1 MTTFTS
7 DDRKSAYDP
16 GLGCVT
22 PSSAT
27 GMEEPD
33 LVAEAPYH
41 PGYEDAVILKDQLEL
56 NLPHTEEQNSLLRKR
71 ILELEK
77 ELEEYRSYKTRHFN
91 TAQGIIDF
99 IKT

>member
-1 MTTFTS
+1 MTTFTT

-16 GLGCVT
+16 GLTCVT

-41 PGYEDAVILKDQLEL
+41 PGYEDAIIIQEK
-56 NLPHTEEQNSLLRKR
+56 NSLAKE
-71 ILELEK
+71 IDELFK
-77 ELEEYRSYKTRHFN
+77 VKNRHVA
-91 TAQGIIDF
+91 TSSKIIAFLKGGQKWDR
-99 IKT
+99 

>member
-16 GLGCVT
+16 GMGCVT
-22 PSSAT
+22 PSSAN

-41 PGYEDAVILKDQLEL
+41 PGYEDAVILKEPTPLSKEIDEL
-56 NLPHTEEQNSLLRKR
+56 FKVKN
-71 ILELEK
+71 
-77 ELEEYRSYKTRHFN
+77 RHVA
-91 TAQGIIDF
+91 TSKKIIEFLKGGQKWDR
-99 IKT
+99 

>member
-27 GMEEPD
+27 GLEED

-41 PGYEDAVILKDQLEL
+41 PGYEDAAMGPKDDFTVVNTNEY
-56 NLPHTEEQNSLLRKR
+56 NKLLQ
-71 ILELEK
+71 EVA
-77 ELEEYRSYKTRHFN
+77 EYRKANARTMAFTN
-91 TAQGIIDF
+91 TIVQSFRKG
-99 IKT
+99 

>member
-16 GLGCVT
+16 GLTCVT
-22 PSSAT
+22 PSSAN

-41 PGYEDAVILKDQLEL
+41 PGYEDAVIVK
-56 NLPHTEEQNSLLRKR
+56 NTNNSLAKE
-71 ILELEK
+71 IDELFK
-77 ELEEYRSYKTRHFN
+77 IKNRHLA
-91 TAQGIIDF
+91 TSTKIINFMKGGQKWDR
-99 IKT
+99 

>member
-7 DDRKSAYDP
+7 EDRKSAYDP

-22 PSSAT
+22 PSSAN

-41 PGYEDAVILKDQLEL
+41 PGYEDAVIIKEQSSLATEIDEL
-56 NLPHTEEQNSLLRKR
+56 FKVKN
-71 ILELEK
+71 
-77 ELEEYRSYKTRHFN
+77 RHVS
-91 TAQGIIDF
+91 TSKKIIDF
-99 IKT
+99 LKGGQKWDR

>member
-7 DDRKSAYDP
+7 DDRKAAYDP

-22 PSSAT
+22 PSSAN

-41 PGYEDAVILKDQLEL
+41 PGYEDAVVEKPRPNYHAHEEALAKEINELFKVKNRHVATSSKIIEFLKGGQKWD
-56 NLPHTEEQNSLLRKR
+56 R
-71 ILELEK
+71 
-77 ELEEYRSYKTRHFN
+77 
-91 TAQGIIDF
+91 
-99 IKT
+99 

>member
-16 GLGCVT
+16 GLTCVT

-41 PGYEDAVILKDQLEL
+41 PGYEDAIIV
-56 NLPHTEEQNSLLRKR
+56 EEKNSLAKE
-71 ILELEK
+71 IDELFK
-77 ELEEYRSYKTRHFN
+77 VKNRHVA
-91 TAQGIIDF
+91 TSSKIIAFLKGGQKWDR
-99 IKT
+99 